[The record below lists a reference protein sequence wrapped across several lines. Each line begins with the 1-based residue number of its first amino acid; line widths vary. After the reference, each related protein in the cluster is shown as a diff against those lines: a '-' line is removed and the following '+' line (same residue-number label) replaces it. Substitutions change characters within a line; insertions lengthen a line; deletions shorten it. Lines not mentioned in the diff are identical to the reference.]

1 MRIAIKHNT
10 VRQGLLFK
18 TTYYEV
24 SLTVLFTHEEIQI
37 IRQRRLLKTKLLDRR
52 PATAKVDDRDSKFEL
67 SVGDII
73 NGKTD
78 RFLCATP
85 SASKRYEEMLLDTL
99 QQLKLWISDNCAFRG
114 IRPPKPEYPA
124 TPV

>member
-1 MRIAIKHNT
+1 MRISIKHET
-10 VRQGLLFK
+10 VRRGLLFK
-18 TTYYEV
+18 TTFYEV

-37 IRQRRLLKTKLLDRR
+37 IRQRKLMQTKLLDRR
-52 PATAKVDDRDSKFEL
+52 PATAKVDDRDSKFAL
-67 SVGDII
+67 NVGDIV

-99 QQLKLWISDNCAFRG
+99 KQLKLWISDNAEEAEDFVVE
-114 IRPPKPEYPA
+114 I
-124 TPV
+124 

>member
-1 MRIAIKHNT
+1 MRISIKHQT
-10 VRQGLLFK
+10 IRKGLLFK

-24 SLTVLFTHEEIQI
+24 ALTVLFTHEEIQI
-37 IRQRRLLKTKLLDRR
+37 IRQCKLMKTKLFDRR

-67 SVGDII
+67 TVGDLI

-85 SASKRYEEMLLDTL
+85 SAAKRYEEALLDTL
-99 QQLKLWISDNCAFRG
+99 QQLKLWIGDNADEADDFAV
-114 IRPPKPEYPA
+114 EL
-124 TPV
+124 

>member
-1 MRIAIKHNT
+1 MRISIKHNT

-24 SLTVLFTHEEIQI
+24 LLTVLFTHEEIQI
-37 IRQRRLLKTKLLDRR
+37 IRQRKLMQTKLLDRR

-67 SVGDII
+67 KVGDIV

-85 SASKRYEEMLLDTL
+85 SAAKRYEEMLLDTL
-99 QQLKLWISDNCAFRG
+99 QQLKLWISDNADEADDFVV
-114 IRPPKPEYPA
+114 EL
-124 TPV
+124 